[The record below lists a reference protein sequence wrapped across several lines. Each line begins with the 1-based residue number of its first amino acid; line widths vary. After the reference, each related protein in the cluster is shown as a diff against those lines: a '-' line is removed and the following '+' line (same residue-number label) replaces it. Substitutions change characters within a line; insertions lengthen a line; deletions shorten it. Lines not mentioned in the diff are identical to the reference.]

1 MKTFTQR
8 ARFAALRAVAELTP
22 RSDADIWSLLAYAD
36 EVRLLAG
43 DRVAQEGRLCSEL
56 VVVIEGTLR
65 NRSHLVVPGETVG
78 WDAMWERSVNPA
90 TVVAESDARL
100 LVMSHDQFR
109 AVKAL
114 VGPGLV
120 RANDG
125 CQRSPSS
132 EREVRSSLAS

>member
-1 MKTFTQR
+1 MKTSTQR
-8 ARFAALRAVAELTP
+8 ERFAALRAVAELAP

-36 EVRLLAG
+36 EVRLRAG
-43 DRVAQEGRLCSEL
+43 ERVAQEGRLCSEL

-65 NRSHLVVPGETVG
+65 NRSHLVAPGETLG
-78 WDAMWERSVNPA
+78 WEEMWERSPNPA
-90 TVVAESDARL
+90 TVTAETDARL

-120 RANDG
+120 RAVEP
-125 CQRSPSS
+125 CLRSPSS
-132 EREVRSSLAS
+132 EPEVRSSLAS